1 MTHSVSFKSNTEH
14 DNQFKREKVSGGAT
28 GVVAALASG
37 VPGVATL
44 PVTTKII
51 LPAMQKAG
59 DLDSVTIA
67 KIQDGARQAWRDTG
81 LKNKGVIVNFIKQV
95 ADKNLTIRDLMDPI
109 VSVKKG
115 VNAFF
120 LPKDVKNIFGLVIYP
135 KNTIL
140 IPEKDISYALYHE
153 LGHSHNFNISKFG
166 RFLQQCRPLSMYLP
180 ALIAL
185 YGAFSR
191 KSKPEDGKELTA
203 AQKTN
208 NFIRDNAGK
217 ISFFVTIPMLLE
229 EGLATKKGLGWAK
242 KYLSPENFKQVKKG
256 NLIAYTSYLLT
267 AASMGLASWFAVKV
281 KDKLIAKREKAQEE
295 LYREAG
301 VI

>member
-1 MTHSVSFKSNTEH
+1 MTHSVSFKSNTEQE
-14 DNQFKREKVSGGAT
+14 NQFKREKVSGGAT
-28 GVVAALASG
+28 GVVAALASV
-37 VPGVATL
+37 VPGVATI

-51 LPAMQKAG
+51 LPAMQKVG

-67 KIQDGARQAWRDTG
+67 KIQEGARQAWRDTG
-81 LKNKGVIVNFIKQV
+81 LKNKGVKVNFIKQV
-95 ADKNLTIRDLMDPI
+95 TDKNVTIKDLMDPI
-109 VSVKKG
+109 MSVKKG

-120 LPKDVKNIFGLVIYP
+120 AASLKGKDAGA
-135 KNTIL
+135 IL

-153 LGHSHNFNISKFG
+153 LGHSHNFNMSKIG
-166 RFLQQCRPLSMYLP
+166 NFLFKSRLLSMYVP

>member
-1 MTHSVSFKSNTEH
+1 MTHSVSFKSNTEQ

-28 GVVAALASG
+28 GIVAALASG

-44 PVTTKII
+44 PVMTKII
-51 LPAMQKAG
+51 LPAMQKVG

-67 KIQDGARQAWRDTG
+67 NIHDGARKAWKDSG
-81 LKNKGVIVNFIKQV
+81 LKDKGVKVEFLKQA
-95 ADKNLTIRDLMDPI
+95 ADKNLTIKDLMDPI
-109 VSVKKG
+109 MSVKKG

-120 LPKDVKNIFGLVIYP
+120 AASLKGKDAGVI
-135 KNTIL
+135 L
-140 IPEKDISYALYHE
+140 MPEKDISYALYHE
-153 LGHSHNFNISKFG
+153 LGHSHNFNMSKIG
-166 RFLQQCRPLSMYLP
+166 NFLFKSRLLSMYVP

-267 AASMGLASWFAVKV
+267 AASMVLASWFAVKV

>member
-1 MTHSVSFKSNTEH
+1 MTHSVSFKSNTEQ

-44 PVTTKII
+44 PMTTKII
-51 LPAMQKAG
+51 LPVMKKAG

-67 KIQDGARQAWRDTG
+67 KIQEGARQAWRDTG
-81 LKNKGVIVNFIKQV
+81 LKNKGVKVNFIKQV

-109 VSVKKG
+109 VLVTKG

-120 LPKDVKNIFGLVIYP
+120 AASLKGKDAGVI
-135 KNTIL
+135 L
-140 IPEKDISYALYHE
+140 MPEKDISYALYHE
-153 LGHSHNFNISKFG
+153 LGHAHNFNMSKIG
-166 RFLQQCRPLSMYLP
+166 NFLFKSRLLSMYVP

-217 ISFFVTIPMLLE
+217 ISLLATVPMLLE
-229 EGLATKKGLGWAK
+229 EGLATKKGLSWAK

-295 LYREAG
+295 LYREVG